1 MVSTDPNLRSTPPVL
16 DAGACRLRPWQASDL
31 DALLRHADDPEVSRF
46 LRDRFP
52 SPYTRADG
60 EWFLADCQQ
69 LVDEWRLAIEVD
81 AEAVGG
87 IGLRFGQA
95 EERASAEIG
104 YWLGRSHWGR
114 GLARAAVAALVDHA
128 FAVLPLHRIHTT
140 VFAGNPASMRVLEHC
155 GFQREGVLRA
165 AVIKRGELLDAV
177 VYARV
182 RTAR

>member
-1 MVSTDPNLRSTPPVL
+1 MSSHQTTLRSTPPVL
-16 DAGACRLRPWQASDL
+16 DAGVCRLRPWHASDL
-31 DALLRHADDPEVSRF
+31 EALLLHADDPEVSRF

-60 EWFLADCQQ
+60 ERFLADCQQ
-69 LVDEWRLAIEVD
+69 LHDEWRLAIDVNG
-81 AEAVGG
+81 EATGG
-87 IGLRFGQA
+87 IGLRFGHA
-95 EERASAEIG
+95 EERTCAEIG
-104 YWLGRSHWGR
+104 YWLGRNHWGR

-140 VFAGNPASMRVLEHC
+140 VYAGNSASMRVLEHC

-177 VYARV
+177 LYALV
-182 RTAR
+182 RT